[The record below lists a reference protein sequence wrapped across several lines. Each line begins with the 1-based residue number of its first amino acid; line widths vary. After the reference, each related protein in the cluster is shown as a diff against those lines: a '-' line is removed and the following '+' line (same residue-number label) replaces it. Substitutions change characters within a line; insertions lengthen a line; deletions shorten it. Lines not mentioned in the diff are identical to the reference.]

1 MMLNVIAHDELMNID
16 NSYQAIEVYKGMPLI
31 MNNYDSNSNTD
42 LTWIIY
48 VVLAIVIV
56 VACCL
61 TYYFLHKKN

>member
-1 MMLNVIAHDELMNID
+1 
-16 NSYQAIEVYKGMPLI
+16 MPLI

-61 TYYFLHKKN
+61 TYYFIHKKN